1 MKTPEPLDLET
12 FVPCPGI
19 TLIEAS
25 AGTGKTYSI
34 SNLVARW
41 ISEGRFTLSSLL
53 ILTFTEAATSELK
66 ERIRAELT
74 ARKDRFGAEPGS
86 GEQLRRVKSALA
98 EFDQVSIHTI
108 HGFCSR
114 ILKEYPYECGIPPR
128 FEIANDDDE
137 NRKSVQLQLFRI
149 IQKGFDSLPL
159 APILVSGK
167 TKDFD
172 TIEKGLPLILKEG
185 SLPLLDASALL
196 RFFTDACQRIHQ
208 AMEIWQRDATKL
220 REVFLDK
227 ERSPVKLT
235 TYKIPTVEKAFCC
248 FDAWSS
254 NRSES
259 FDKAKHPLELFSR
272 SKLEANVKK
281 NASLPESS
289 FFDACAACA
298 ILPSMAN
305 KAVAGFRAHL
315 EQQRIKRQIFE
326 RGQLRY
332 DDLQKLLHKALH
344 DPQSPLPDILR
355 KRYGAAFID
364 EFQDTDDTQF
374 QILSRIFC
382 PGNDSGTPA
391 EREHP
396 MILIGDPKQAIYGFR
411 GGDIF
416 TYQAAAQRAIRVF
429 SLDTN
434 WRSSR
439 RINESVNQ
447 LIGSSAHPFGFDWI
461 AGHPIKTS
469 PENAHLSIRFPS
481 NPEIS
486 GGLHL
491 KLVPSDGTSNTTP
504 LQECAREIRNLIDL
518 QPTICLKPEHRK
530 KGRPVSPSDV
540 AVLLPSNKDVAA
552 LKRMLDKVGLP
563 SMILGGASVFE
574 SDEASDWLSTMN
586 GIHRSP
592 SNRWIRG
599 ALCTRLFAFDATSL
613 SELEEHPE
621 KWDPVMARF
630 EHARAL
636 WENGNLPEALSML
649 SLHFA
654 WKQQLVQ
661 SDQPERRL
669 TNHLHLLD
677 LILQYHENRHP
688 SPDALIRWFDERM
701 CDPDPRSDEE
711 ILKLEK
717 QEDAIT
723 LLTMH
728 KAKGLEFPVVFI
740 PIQPAENNTRYKT
753 KTPFIWHDAGG
764 RRHVAIFDE
773 DVTPE
778 AQDAYARESIS
789 EKARTQYVSLT
800 RAKVLCRAYLNCN
813 VKKLSAL
820 ENWIQ
825 KLPADAEPSDADTRD
840 LETRLRDGI
849 NQLEHTTQGAVRAI
863 ESWGQPPV
871 RQTIMSFAADPAPG
885 DTTPLLEPRDPP
897 PIPHARSFR
906 SFSGMLRGV
915 ERATDHDVMPP
926 DDPSIQTQDAPTPAA
941 PDADDLHS
949 FDKGTAVGNLFHAI
963 LERADFSNPSQWLT
977 LVSEHLETFGY
988 DRSRWTATFVD
999 LIRKVAGSGLGG
1011 LVPAGTLARKDPHS
1025 LFREHEFTFP
1035 LNFEP
1040 EAIREIG
1047 TLLEHIPADQSRENV
1062 PYHIPFTPATSP
1074 TGQSCMRGF
1083 IDLWF
1088 EHNQRIYLV
1097 DWKSNWLGARSE
1109 DYDAHSIQ
1117 QAMNTHHYH
1126 LQYLVYICALNRL
1139 MRIVRPDYDYN
1150 NGFGGVAYVF
1160 LRGLDSRN
1168 PDASVYCTKPDES
1181 LVRACERWLS
1191 W

>member
-114 ILKEYPYECGIPPR
+114 ILKEYPYECGVPPR

-185 SLPLLDASALL
+185 SLPLLEASALL

-315 EQQRIKRQIFE
+315 EQHRIKRQIFE

-382 PGNDSGTPA
+382 PENDSGTK
-391 EREHP
+391 
-396 MILIGDPKQAIYGFR
+396 G
-411 GGDIF
+411 
-416 TYQAAAQRAIRVF
+416 
-429 SLDTN
+429 SLQLFQNRIPQSEPDN
-434 WRSSR
+434 R
-439 RINESVNQ
+439 R
-447 LIGSSAHPFGFDWI
+447 DY
-461 AGHPIKTS
+461 T
-469 PENAHLSIRFPS
+469 
-481 NPEIS
+481 
-486 GGLHL
+486 
-491 KLVPSDGTSNTTP
+491 
-504 LQECAREIRNLIDL
+504 
-518 QPTICLKPEHRK
+518 
-530 KGRPVSPSDV
+530 
-540 AVLLPSNKDVAA
+540 LLP
-552 LKRMLDKVGLP
+552 
-563 SMILGGASVFE
+563 
-574 SDEASDWLSTMN
+574 
-586 GIHRSP
+586 
-592 SNRWIRG
+592 
-599 ALCTRLFAFDATSL
+599 
-613 SELEEHPE
+613 
-621 KWDPVMARF
+621 
-630 EHARAL
+630 
-636 WENGNLPEALSML
+636 
-649 SLHFA
+649 
-654 WKQQLVQ
+654 
-661 SDQPERRL
+661 
-669 TNHLHLLD
+669 
-677 LILQYHENRHP
+677 
-688 SPDALIRWFDERM
+688 
-701 CDPDPRSDEE
+701 
-711 ILKLEK
+711 
-717 QEDAIT
+717 
-723 LLTMH
+723 
-728 KAKGLEFPVVFI
+728 
-740 PIQPAENNTRYKT
+740 
-753 KTPFIWHDAGG
+753 
-764 RRHVAIFDE
+764 
-773 DVTPE
+773 
-778 AQDAYARESIS
+778 
-789 EKARTQYVSLT
+789 
-800 RAKVLCRAYLNCN
+800 
-813 VKKLSAL
+813 
-820 ENWIQ
+820 
-825 KLPADAEPSDADTRD
+825 
-840 LETRLRDGI
+840 
-849 NQLEHTTQGAVRAI
+849 
-863 ESWGQPPV
+863 
-871 RQTIMSFAADPAPG
+871 
-885 DTTPLLEPRDPP
+885 
-897 PIPHARSFR
+897 
-906 SFSGMLRGV
+906 
-915 ERATDHDVMPP
+915 
-926 DDPSIQTQDAPTPAA
+926 
-941 PDADDLHS
+941 
-949 FDKGTAVGNLFHAI
+949 
-963 LERADFSNPSQWLT
+963 
-977 LVSEHLETFGY
+977 
-988 DRSRWTATFVD
+988 
-999 LIRKVAGSGLGG
+999 
-1011 LVPAGTLARKDPHS
+1011 
-1025 LFREHEFTFP
+1025 
-1035 LNFEP
+1035 
-1040 EAIREIG
+1040 
-1047 TLLEHIPADQSRENV
+1047 
-1062 PYHIPFTPATSP
+1062 
-1074 TGQSCMRGF
+1074 
-1083 IDLWF
+1083 
-1088 EHNQRIYLV
+1088 
-1097 DWKSNWLGARSE
+1097 
-1109 DYDAHSIQ
+1109 
-1117 QAMNTHHYH
+1117 
-1126 LQYLVYICALNRL
+1126 
-1139 MRIVRPDYDYN
+1139 
-1150 NGFGGVAYVF
+1150 
-1160 LRGLDSRN
+1160 
-1168 PDASVYCTKPDES
+1168 
-1181 LVRACERWLS
+1181 
-1191 W
+1191 